1 MKISLKCQ
9 TWVKDYKIDKLFDM
23 VLSKKH
29 LIAQKENT
37 K

>member
-1 MKISLKCQ
+1 MKIPLKCQ
-9 TWVKDYKIDKLFDM
+9 TLVKDYKIDKLFDM

-29 LIAQKENT
+29 LKAQKENT